1 MRSRLVGQKELSLV
15 LSSDPTLISS
25 ASRQSDSTPIV
36 IHGLLGMVPYLSFG
50 IVQIFSLQ
58 ITNNRNDDNAE

>member
-1 MRSRLVGQKELSLV
+1 LV

-25 ASRQSDSTPIV
+25 TSRQSDSTPIV